1 MSVGNL
7 FQARID
13 LYQTERNIFKSFDR
27 FTWRVAPFVFQM
39 TDFNFAN
46 NRFPFRKL
54 QIFGFISQPLNDIIQ
69 TTEARL
75 HADAKRELCNVREWF
90 VPPIKHF
97 GTGNLPT
104 PRNTKQE
111 QHSSHNHR
119 TCPSATCP
127 VAKICDQLVES
138 NSQGI
143 MLLGKLSVLRD

>member
-13 LYQTERNIFKSFDR
+13 LYQTERNSFKSFDR

-75 HADAKRELCNVREWF
+75 HADAKRELCNVRKWF
-90 VPPIKHF
+90 IPPIKHL
-97 GTGNLPT
+97 TLEICQHQET
-104 PRNTKQE
+104 PSKNNIQAIIIELVHQE
-111 QHSSHNHR
+111 
-119 TCPSATCP
+119 
-127 VAKICDQLVES
+127 LV
-138 NSQGI
+138 Q
-143 MLLGKLSVLRD
+143 